1 MLETLN
7 KPLIHEIFRPPTK
20 PVPMVIVRML
30 NEADLSLSFEKV

>member
-1 MLETLN
+1 MFETL
-7 KPLIHEIFRPPTK
+7 KIPLNQEIFRPPTK